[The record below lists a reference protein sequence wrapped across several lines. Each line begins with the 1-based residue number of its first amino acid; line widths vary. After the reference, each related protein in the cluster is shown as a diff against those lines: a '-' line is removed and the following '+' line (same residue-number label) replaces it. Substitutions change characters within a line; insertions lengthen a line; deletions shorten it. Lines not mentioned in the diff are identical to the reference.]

1 MEFPE
6 KYTTREEL
14 LQRLRKKREALRPK
28 AGACATT
35 SNLAAQIALYTNL
48 PESEIKTLI
57 AGTSEKKI
65 AKNPLSFARKVAS
78 LLP

>member
-6 KYTTREEL
+6 KYTAREEL
-14 LQRLRKKREALRPK
+14 LQRLRKKRQALRPK
-28 AGACATT
+28 AGTGAATG
-35 SNLAAQIALYTNL
+35 NLAAQIALYTHL